1 MKMQLVDREQVQ
13 KIQTPINKFSRVVG
27 SGLTRETQNVQDI
40 LVQLRSG
47 MSNLCDFVGKEGG
60 SMKEQ
65 DAENLLEEMQSVCD
79 MLKRSLEQGG
89 LISKS
94 QRTTRDKRM
103 SGILAGIRGR

>member
-1 MKMQLVDREQVQ
+1 LHYIKKGVFEMKMQLV
-13 KIQTPINKFSRVVG
+13 NKFSRVVG
-27 SGLTRETQNVQDI
+27 GGLIRETQNVQDI

-47 MSNLCDFVGKEGG
+47 MGNLCDFVGKEGG

-89 LISKS
+89 GLISKS
-94 QRTTRDKRM
+94 QRTSRDKRM